1 MEVRIYGTPK
11 ELAALVQGLRP
22 RIVSMAEWAEEM
34 AQKYDIFNQA
44 DAGEPDSN
52 APSSELHSP

>member
-22 RIVSMAEWAEEM
+22 RIVTLAEWAEET
-34 AQKYDIFNQA
+34 AQKIPDLFNQV
-44 DAGEPDSN
+44 DAGEPDS
-52 APSSELHSP
+52 ELR

>member
-22 RIVSMAEWAEEM
+22 RIVTLAEWAEET
-34 AQKYDIFNQA
+34 AQKIPDLFNQV
-44 DAGEPDSN
+44 DAGEQDSN
-52 APSSELHSP
+52 APSSE

>member
-22 RIVSMAEWAEEM
+22 RIVTLAEWAEEM
-34 AQKYDIFNQA
+34 AQKYDIFNQV
-44 DAGEPDSN
+44 DAGEQDSN
-52 APSSELHSP
+52 APSSE

>member
-22 RIVSMAEWAEEM
+22 RIVSMAEWAGEM

-52 APSSELHSP
+52 APSSE